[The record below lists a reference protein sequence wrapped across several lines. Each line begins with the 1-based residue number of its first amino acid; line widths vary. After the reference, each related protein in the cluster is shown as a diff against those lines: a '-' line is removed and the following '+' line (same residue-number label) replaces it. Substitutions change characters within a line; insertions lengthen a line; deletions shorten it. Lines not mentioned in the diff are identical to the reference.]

1 MRALRG
7 ALGVAAVA
15 AGLGCGVGCGDD
27 TIRIGLA
34 ISGGPAQACP
44 SADSQVAPSCA
55 DVPMLC
61 DAVLNIR
68 IVRPQTPEETY
79 LPLCEP
85 IPRNSYGDLCAVEQ
99 INLPVRELPKET
111 LEIQV
116 MIWPRAA
123 VKADPDTGTLDCR
136 VINGQS
142 VTVGFNVDGFP
153 EEIAPAPALGGR
165 AYYRPGDEQTVVTL
179 GCSDLGAVN
188 QQVCAGPVE
197 LRGRV
202 TELDAP
208 LLPVTG
214 PTAVD
219 LLVTVG
225 EPRYVAGR
233 DEHEWRPIK
242 SLDLLPTAPGGDPA
256 WLGAVDSLDADST
269 LCVEVIGNRGANTP
283 VVRCRRLDPAREFD
297 LAGIWIP
304 ASRMAQILA
313 GLSLPEVPPQGLTLG
328 VLLDE
333 LGHPA
338 VGYRIETS
346 PSAMVQYLNESGQ
359 VVPGATATTSSGLFT
374 SLDAPYDSDFRAFLG
389 VTEVASGIGGRV
401 NGKVTV
407 AVLQLGR

>member
-1 MRALRG
+1 MRARRG

-15 AGLGCGVGCGDD
+15 ALVGCGDD

-34 ISGGPAQACP
+34 LSGGPAQACP
-44 SADSQVAPSCA
+44 SADPQVAPSCA
-55 DVPMLC
+55 DVKMPC

-68 IVRPQTPEETY
+68 IVRPEAPEETY

-85 IPRNSYGDLCAVEQ
+85 IPRNMNGDLCAVEQ
-99 INLPVRELPKET
+99 INLPARELPKET
-111 LEIQV
+111 LEVQV

-123 VKADPDTGTLDCR
+123 VKEDPDTGALDCR
-136 VINGQS
+136 EINGKS
-142 VTVGFNVDGFP
+142 VTVGFNIDGFP

-179 GCSDLGAVN
+179 GCSDLMAVN
-188 QQVCAGPVE
+188 RPVCAGKIE
-197 LRGRV
+197 LRASV

-208 LLPVTG
+208 LRPVTA
-214 PTAVD
+214 PTAAE

-233 DEHEWRPIK
+233 DEHEWQTIK
-242 SLDLLPTAPGGDPA
+242 PLDLLPPAPGGDPA
-256 WLGAVDSLDADST
+256 WLGAVDVLDTEGT

-283 VVRCRRLDPAREFD
+283 VLRCGRIASARREFD
-297 LAGIWIP
+297 LAGIWTP
-304 ASRMAQILA
+304 ANRMAQILA

-333 LGHPA
+333 VGRPA
-338 VGYRIETS
+338 EGYRIETS
-346 PSAMVQYLNESGQ
+346 PSAVVQYLNGSGQ
-359 VVPGATATTSSGLFT
+359 VVPGAIATTASGLFT
-374 SLDAPYDSDFRAFLG
+374 SPDAPYDSDVRAYLG
-389 VTEVASGIGGRV
+389 VSELAKGIGGRV

-407 AVLQLGR
+407 TVLQLGR